1 MDCVGKLEAFVTVDP
16 KEEAYK
22 SVESDSC
29 SDIVEEVCD
38 YGCPGRSHEDHTYC
52 RPAETA
58 PDSVQWNQSRDE
70 VTPRDV
76 EKSLKPPL
84 YVKFYFLYFR
94 VSTAYPHSCPVAV
107 LSFRWREL
115 HSLFTFNEG
124 TVYVRNDRTWKFQK
138 ETVVATCGED
148 GQFFYHPDPFSPAPP
163 FKGSPSAVKRME
175 YAAKRIDNRKYRGQ
189 REKVIASDQ
198 MDSATCSRCHMRFF
212 LPFRHFKNRITY
224 AVPEN
229 PYLLPM
235 PRFRCPLCEQYS
247 IIEL

>member
-76 EKSLKPPL
+76 EKSLKPP
-84 YVKFYFLYFR
+84 F
-94 VSTAYPHSCPVAV
+94 
-107 LSFRWREL
+107 
-115 HSLFTFNEG
+115 
-124 TVYVRNDRTWKFQK
+124 VYVRNDRTWKFQK

-235 PRFRCPLCEQYS
+235 PRLTNRPTNSAGSHNTRINY
-247 IIEL
+247 

>member
-76 EKSLKPPL
+76 EKSLKPP
-84 YVKFYFLYFR
+84 F
-94 VSTAYPHSCPVAV
+94 
-107 LSFRWREL
+107 
-115 HSLFTFNEG
+115 
-124 TVYVRNDRTWKFQK
+124 VYVRNDRTWKFQK

-148 GQFFYHPDPFSPAPP
+148 GVHRALSREWSTLRN
-163 FKGSPSAVKRME
+163 GSIIGNIGANERRLLLRTKWIVPHVQ
-175 YAAKRIDNRKYRGQ
+175 G
-189 REKVIASDQ
+189 
-198 MDSATCSRCHMRFF
+198 ATCVSSCHSVTSKTELHMLYLKIPICCRCLGSVVLCVSNIPSLNSQLVVAFC
-212 LPFRHFKNRITY
+212 PTEEFKASLHEYGLTNRPTNSAGSHNTRINY
-224 AVPEN
+224 
-229 PYLLPM
+229 
-235 PRFRCPLCEQYS
+235 
-247 IIEL
+247 